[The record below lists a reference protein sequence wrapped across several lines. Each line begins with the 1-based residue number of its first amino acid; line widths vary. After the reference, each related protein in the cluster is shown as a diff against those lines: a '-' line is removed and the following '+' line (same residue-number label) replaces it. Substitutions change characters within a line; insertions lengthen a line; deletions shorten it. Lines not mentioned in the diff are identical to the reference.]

1 MKKTLY
7 LKFLLAYLIF
17 GFFGFIVVAT
27 FVSNMTKNML
37 TQNKAETLYTEATMI
52 ADTYATDLYNSKTSL
67 DIVKREIDMLDAYLS
82 STIWIIS
89 PSGSIIL
96 DSSVPVDIENPVIVE
111 GFDPATIAGN
121 YYTVGK
127 YFNSFEEEVL
137 SVTAPIIIN
146 YKVQGYVVIH
156 STMESIDA
164 FTNQLLNISYI
175 MLVILFLLSLIILI
189 FFTNLVYRPL
199 RKITKATEE

>member
-1 MKKTLY
+1 
-7 LKFLLAYLIF
+7 
-17 GFFGFIVVAT
+17 
-27 FVSNMTKNML
+27 
-37 TQNKAETLYTEATMI
+37 
-52 ADTYATDLYNSKTSL
+52 
-67 DIVKREIDMLDAYLS
+67 MLDAYLS

-111 GFDPATIAGN
+111 CFDPATIAGN

-199 RKITKATEE
+199 RKITKATEEYATGNLHYQFQVDRDRKSVV